1 MPVRKAKRKGACCE
15 IKSVADIIKGKEG
28 RGEDASFERNLLRS
42 WSKYKGYETAKQALA
57 DCGRK
62 PIH

>member
-1 MPVRKAKRKGACCE
+1 MPISKAKRKGACCE
-15 IKSVADIIKGKEG
+15 IKSVADIIKGKEA
-28 RGEDASFERNLLRS
+28 RGEDASFERNLLCS

-62 PIH
+62 PIQ

>member
-1 MPVRKAKRKGACCE
+1 MPVSKAKGLGAWYQ

-28 RGEDASFERNLLRS
+28 RGEDASFERNLLKS
-42 WSKYKGYETAKQALA
+42 WSHYKGYETAKQALA

-62 PIH
+62 PIQ